1 MGPCTSPGWPE
12 IRPLTVVCMW
22 YTAAAKVPVRQ
33 EDVPVFLQ
41 DCVTDLCRCC
51 NCANTKE
58 TEELED
64 NSPDTDS
71 EDWVSL
77 ICYFLFSFV
86 QFYISYFIFFIKI
99 VFMLH
104 QCCFNLWKNEWM
116 NERTNGH
123 WYKYNYCLLLIQGR
137 RFICHIHRNTNV
149 KHVVIVCGQ
158 DTECLRKEA
167 PPQSLCSGLV
177 AAETWPQCFE
187 KSMVRMLGV
196 LYNTLGP
203 GT

>member
-1 MGPCTSPGWPE
+1 MFSQGLATGHVSLTLPRCHQQTKYKCSITCWMWLANRGWDLAPGWPE
-12 IRPLTVVCMW
+12 IRPLTVFCMW

-99 VFMLH
+99 VFMVH
-104 QCCFNLWKNEWM
+104 QCCFHLWMNEWKNEQM
-116 NERTNGH
+116 VIGISTITAFY
-123 WYKYNYCLLLIQGR
+123 WYKEGGFFVTYIEIL
-137 RFICHIHRNTNV
+137 T
-149 KHVVIVCGQ
+149 
-158 DTECLRKEA
+158 
-167 PPQSLCSGLV
+167 
-177 AAETWPQCFE
+177 
-187 KSMVRMLGV
+187 
-196 LYNTLGP
+196 
-203 GT
+203 